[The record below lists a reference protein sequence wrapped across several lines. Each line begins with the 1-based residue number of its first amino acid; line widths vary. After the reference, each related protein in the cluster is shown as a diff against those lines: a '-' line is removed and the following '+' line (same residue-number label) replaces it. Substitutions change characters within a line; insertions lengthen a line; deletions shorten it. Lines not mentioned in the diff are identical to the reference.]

1 LLYWTK
7 HPHSSATAVLLPCH
21 LPPQA
26 PTMKTTRTLQR
37 DSDLTL
43 TEQLAQRFAERIEQH
58 LLLPG
63 SRLPSVREC
72 AKAHEVSPHTVVAAY
87 DQLQARG
94 LVEAKAQRGYFV
106 RSASQRPDM
115 TEASKGTSNARPRP
129 FEPSQPIDATALI
142 RGMFH
147 EPGKRA
153 MPALGT
159 LPPDWLDAAM
169 LSAALRRVTQGDKLA
184 ALSLHYGDPMG
195 DARLRQA
202 LSLKLDEFGI
212 KAQSSQ
218 IITTVGA
225 AQALDVVSRTLL
237 QAGDAVLV
245 DEPGWA
251 AEFARLQ
258 LMGARILPVPRGPDG
273 PDLKVLAQLAQAHQP
288 KLYVTVSVL
297 HNPTGAMLSPG
308 HAHQVLRLAEQHNFH
323 IIEDDIYG
331 WLAPPH
337 ATRLSVL
344 DELQRTIS
352 IGSFSKVLAPGWRVG
367 YIAAPTNLVDRIV
380 STKLLSTLST
390 PPVLEQ
396 ALAHCLEQG
405 TLRRHCERVI
415 QQLDAARSRCM
426 ALVKQAGC
434 DFVSPPQGLFGWV
447 DVGVDTERLTHP
459 MLDAGWLIAPGSL
472 FHAQRKPTTLMRV
485 NVATSQ
491 DASFWKALQV
501 ARKKVG

>member
-1 LLYWTK
+1 MN
-7 HPHSSATAVLLPCH
+7 TAS
-21 LPPQA
+21 
-26 PTMKTTRTLQR
+26 TLQR

-43 TEQLAQRFAERIEQH
+43 TEQLALRFATRIEQH

-72 AKAHEVSPHTVVAAY
+72 ARTHEVSPHTVVAAY

-94 LVEAKAQRGYFV
+94 LVEARAQRGYFV
-106 RSASQRPDM
+106 RSQALRPGAANPMDDAHKARQRP
-115 TEASKGTSNARPRP
+115 
-129 FEPSQPIDATALI
+129 FQPSQPIDATALI

-147 EPGKRA
+147 QPGQRA

-169 LSAALRRVTQGDKLA
+169 LGTALRRVTQGDKLA
-184 ALSLHYGDPMG
+184 ALSLHYGDPLG

-202 LSLKLDEFGI
+202 LSLKLEEFRI
-212 KAQSSQ
+212 KADASQ

-225 AQALDVVSRTLL
+225 ANALDVVSRTLL

-273 PDLKVLAQLAQAHQP
+273 PDLQVLAQLAQAHKP

-297 HNPTGAMLSPG
+297 HNPTSAMLSPG

-331 WLAPPH
+331 FLAPAH

-367 YIAAPTNLVDRIV
+367 YIAAPTGLVDRIV
-380 STKLLSTLST
+380 NTKLLSTLST

-405 TLRRHCERVI
+405 TLRRHCERVA

-434 DFVSPPQGLFGWV
+434 TFKSPPQGLFGWV

-459 MLDAGWLIAPGSL
+459 LLDAGWLIAPGSL
-472 FHAQRKPTTLMRV
+472 FHAQRQPTTLMRV

-491 DASFWKALQV
+491 DASFWKALQQ
-501 ARKKVG
+501 ARKKLG